1 MSDITSNL
9 ALPYI
14 LPAQA
19 QKHVTHNEALQ
30 RLDAIVQLT
39 IAGSLHE
46 PPAEAEEGDCYWVL
60 TPASGA
66 FSGKGERLAF
76 RQDDAWIFI
85 TPKTGWRA
93 FDLTDNSTKIFSAG
107 VWHDISMPS
116 EAEVSSLGISTSADA
131 TNRLSL
137 SSPASLFNHAGGDH
151 RMKVNKAATG
161 DTASLLFQSGW
172 QGKAEMGLA
181 GDDSFSIKVSGDDAN
196 WKTALAIS
204 PDGVVSMDHRPLAR
218 AARSAATLTIADDTV
233 TGFHDLHALAGDFS
247 LGTPLASGHGNGLVV
262 PASGFYLIALGVT
275 VLSATSH
282 TVSLRRND
290 ASTLAVATGPAG
302 RWSAVAI
309 ASLSAGD
316 ILTLYHTGS
325 AQLQF
330 GLAATEVSIAML

>member
-60 TPASGA
+60 SPASGA
-66 FSGKGERLAF
+66 FSGKSERLAF

-93 FDLTDNSTKIFSAG
+93 FDLTENSIKVFAATA
-107 VWHDISMPS
+107 WHDISMPS
-116 EAEVSSLGISTSADA
+116 ETEVSTLGISTSADT

-151 RMKVNKAATG
+151 RMKINKAATG

-181 GDDSFSIKVSGDDAN
+181 GDDGFSIKVSDDGAD
-196 WKTALAIS
+196 WKTALAVS
-204 PDGVVSMDHRPLAR
+204 PDGIVRMSHRPLAR
-218 AARSAATLTIADDTV
+218 AARTPATLTIADGTV
-233 TGFHDLHALAGDFS
+233 TGFHDLHASAGGFL
-247 LGTPLASGHGNGLVV
+247 LGAPLASGHGSGLVV
-262 PASGFYLIALGVT
+262 PITGLYLFALGVT

-282 TVSLRRND
+282 TVSLRQND
-290 ASTLAVATGPAG
+290 TTTLAVTTGPAG
-302 RWSAVAI
+302 SRSAVAI

-316 ILTLYHTGS
+316 ILTLRHTGS
-325 AQLQF
+325 AELQF
-330 GLAATEVSIAML
+330 GLTATEISILML

>member
-39 IAGSLHE
+39 MTGSLQE
-46 PPAEAEEGDCYWVL
+46 PPAEAREGDCYWVL
-60 TPASGA
+60 SPASGA

-93 FDLTDNSTKIFSAG
+93 FDLTENSFKVFAAEA
-107 VWHDISMPS
+107 WHDISMPS
-116 EAEVSSLGISTSADA
+116 EGEVSTLGISTSADA

-151 RMKVNKAATG
+151 RIKINKASSN
-161 DTASLLFQSGW
+161 DTASLLFQSDW

-181 GDDSFSIKVSGDDAN
+181 GDDDFSVKVSGDGAD
-196 WKTALAIS
+196 WKTAIAIS
-204 PDGVVSMDHRPLAR
+204 PDGVVRMNHRPLTR
-218 AARSAATLTIADDTV
+218 AARSAATLTVTDGTV
-233 TGFHDLHALAGDFS
+233 TGFHDLHASAGGFS
-247 LGTPLASGHGNGLVV
+247 LGTPLASGHGSGLLV
-262 PASGFYLIALGVT
+262 PVTGFYLISLGVT

-282 TVSLRRND
+282 TVSLLQNNV
-290 ASTLAVATGPAG
+290 STLAVATGAAG
-302 RWSAVAI
+302 SRSTVAI
-309 ASLSAGD
+309 ASLAAGD
-316 ILTLYHTGS
+316 ILTMRHTGS

-330 GLAATEVSIAML
+330 GLNATELSTFML